1 MVPAVHSVGADE
13 PSEHDVPAGH
23 VKQAA
28 DDAAPVVLPKR
39 PASHMVTAAALRGQ

>member
-23 VKQAA
+23 VKHPAE
-28 DDAAPVVLPKR
+28 DATPVALPNR